1 MYHGLVD
8 FVCTHCGAIG
18 LRKENHGTW
27 NSINFGMICCNSGK
41 AHSIIESQVVL
52 PDNFQTLFTL
62 DWPICKYFQKNILRF
77 NAGLCKVS
85 MHAKDE
91 TANRYQGGAACYR
104 ISGQVFRTIGNIQN
118 NDDGAPHIL
127 QTYFYD
133 NEDQAIICAGFYNGT
148 NALENQH
155 NTQLLWDIPQALLQ
169 CPNTYLLSFLS
180 VNEYIQRE
188 QIQPNN
194 LRIAIHA
201 DIRPDNAQHQ
211 RQYNLPECSE
221 VAILMPNAVSPDE
234 T

>member
-1 MYHGLVD
+1 
-8 FVCTHCGAIG
+8 
-18 LRKENHGTW
+18 
-27 NSINFGMICCNSGK
+27 
-41 AHSIIESQVVL
+41 
-52 PDNFQTLFTL
+52 
-62 DWPICKYFQKNILRF
+62 
-77 NAGLCKVS
+77 

-91 TANRYQGGAACYR
+91 TANRYQGGVACYR
-104 ISGQVFRTIGNIQN
+104 ISGQDFRTIGNIQN
-118 NDDGAPHIL
+118 NDGAPHFL

-133 NEDQAIICAGFYNGT
+133 NEDQATIRAGFYNGA
-148 NALENQH
+148 NALENQR
-155 NTQLLWDIPQALLQ
+155 NTQLFRDIHEALLQ

-201 DIRPDNAQHQ
+201 DTCPDNAQHQ

-221 VAILMPNAVSPDE
+221 VAILMPNAVAPDE